1 MRVVI
6 DIFGQQ
12 LLHIFLLLQYYFIF
26 LIQNPSQILLM
37 HKQLLVSLTF
47 PTCINL
53 EFGDELLEGFLLLLE
68 LMVVVFDFVE
78 VFAQWLAELFL
89 AGELDV

>member
-12 LLHIFLLLQYYFIF
+12 FLHIFLLLQYYFIF

-37 HKQLLVSLTF
+37 HKQLLVSFTF
-47 PTCINL
+47 PTCVDL

-78 VFAQWLAELFL
+78 VFAQWLTELFL
-89 AGELDV
+89 AGELDI